1 MEKSGPEAADGRLF
15 AEKLVIITPTAEID
29 AERRQIVEN
38 YWRAIGARIEEMEPI
53 EHDRVYA
60 LTSHLPHLLAFAYLQ
75 GVAPEHLEHTGGG
88 FRDFSRIGA
97 SDPDMWAAIFELNK
111 QALLPHIKQF
121 QENLDGLC
129 QAIESGN
136 VAASRSLIESART
149 HRTKPKQ

>member
-1 MEKSGPEAADGRLF
+1 
-15 AEKLVIITPTAEID
+15 
-29 AERRQIVEN
+29 
-38 YWRAIGARIEEMEPI
+38 MEPI